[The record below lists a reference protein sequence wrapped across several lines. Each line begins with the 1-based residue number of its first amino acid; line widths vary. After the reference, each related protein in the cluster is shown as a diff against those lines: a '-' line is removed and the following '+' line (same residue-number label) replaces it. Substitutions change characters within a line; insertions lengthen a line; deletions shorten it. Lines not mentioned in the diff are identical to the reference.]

1 MTDQK
6 TPQSSP
12 SAGSWLSETHGKS
25 ESNGSQLVQVGEPL
39 PRQHLTNHFLLG
51 PKGEGARAM
60 AFFLI
65 FQYNERYRMNF
76 VFGLGTWNNFCT
88 KRDGKWVLQPLK
100 VNG

>member
-1 MTDQK
+1 
-6 TPQSSP
+6 
-12 SAGSWLSETHGKS
+12 
-25 ESNGSQLVQVGEPL
+25 
-39 PRQHLTNHFLLG
+39 
-51 PKGEGARAM
+51 M
-60 AFFLI
+60 ASFLI